1 MTPEARRHPRIPV
14 TLLVEHQ
21 AGPAAPRHVD
31 YAENVSRSGIFIRTA
46 SPTPQGGV
54 LAVTFSPRRDSR
66 LVQAYARVVRT
77 TKGGM
82 AAEFLQMDPES
93 AELLQ
98 AIA

>member
-1 MTPEARRHPRIPV
+1 MHAEHRRHPRIPV

-31 YAENVSRSGIFIRTA
+31 YAENVSRSGIFIRTEA
-46 SPTPQGGV
+46 PTQKGGV
-54 LAVTFSPRRDSR
+54 VALTFAPRRDAR

-77 TKGGM
+77 TEHGM
-82 AAEFLQMDPES
+82 AAEFLQMDAES
-93 AELLQ
+93 TALLS

>member
-1 MTPEARRHPRIPV
+1 MSIEHRRNPRTPV

-31 YAENVSRSGIFIRTA
+31 YAENVSRSGIFIRTKA
-46 SPTPQGGV
+46 TTNAGQV

-77 TKGGM
+77 TTNGM
-82 AAEFLQMDPES
+82 AAEFLQMDAES
-93 AELLQ
+93 AELLS